1 MAQGEDGLCRRRIG
15 CRRGAGGRR
24 LGLHFRQRARWE
36 LMSQSAVH
44 AVSLLRPD
52 GHVCRGVCGALGEG
66 VCVRTGMAWSSDLLS
81 VLLVWL
87 LASPLPSVGCGSCVP
102 NSLICSPACQG
113 AWNLAQS
120 RTQRGAPHRTQ
131 NASAGGTAAAA
142 QAKQRAGP
150 VDAGRGGARDV
161 VCVGDVGAPGRG
173 WRGTWVRGSLHP
185 ARRRFD
191 SP

>member
-120 RTQRGAPHRTQ
+120 RTQRGAPHAECQCRRHGG
-131 NASAGGTAAAA
+131 SGAGQTEGRARGCGTWG
-142 QAKQRAGP
+142 R
-150 VDAGRGGARDV
+150 AGRGVRG
-161 VCVGDVGAPGRG
+161 GRG
-173 WRGTWVRGSLHP
+173 CAGTWVAWHVGAWFLASS
-185 ARRRFD
+185 AKEI
-191 SP
+191 